1 MPRQSPANDIT
12 FNVIFVKY
20 IMIIAKSTLKGILK
34 ATTNVGLTSFKNN
47 ARTIIA
53 RIAPKRILD
62 KILLTI
68 MSIYSP

>member
-53 RIAPKRILD
+53 RIAPQKN
-62 KILLTI
+62 T
-68 MSIYSP
+68 

>member
-1 MPRQSPANDIT
+1 
-12 FNVIFVKY
+12 
-20 IMIIAKSTLKGILK
+20 MIIAKSTLKGILK

-68 MSIYSP
+68 MSMYSP